1 MKPNWSAIFDQFAFH
16 WFNMEY
22 FMCLNEQ
29 EQKIKFSFICF
40 TFHILLTCNISH
52 YFMIFVVKTF
62 SLQQINQCCTDYL
75 QMKSIEDMSRK
86 LKYVLWV
93 NIQQKM
99 YTFQFIIWTFFTLD
113 LELLARLTTYCNMYY
128 INYIVAF
135 SQILRITLGLKVGL
149 DASFLIADLTILV
162 IQV

>member
-75 QMKSIEDMSRK
+75 QMKSIEDMARK

-113 LELLARLTTYCNMYY
+113 LELLARLTTYWKMYLY
-128 INYIVAF
+128 KLYRRILTNSANYPGIE
-135 SQILRITLGLKVGL
+135 SRLGRFV
-149 DASFLIADLTILV
+149 SYSR
-162 IQV
+162 